1 MNRTIGFSE
10 ALKPANIDLIRRL
23 LQADGLIVY
32 PTDTLYGLGGN
43 FLSPVLIEKIDTVKG
58 RADLPYSVAVSGL
71 PMIETLTAA
80 IPPIFTE
87 IYRQLLPGKFTFLL
101 PAAPGLDRKLLKNSD
116 KIGIR
121 IPALPGL
128 LQLIDLLGFPLLTTS
143 VNRSGQT
150 PLQDP
155 DSIRR
160 AFAQVDILLDAGVL
174 PPSPGSTIIDLTASP
189 PRVTRRGEDF
199 EKLTALG
206 FTFRV

>member
-1 MNRTIGFSE
+1 MSLRIVFEE
-10 ALKPANIDLIRRL
+10 ALKPANIDLIRCT
-23 LQADGLIVY
+23 LQADGLVVY

-43 FLSPVLIEKIDTVKG
+43 FFSPVLVEKIDVLKS

-71 PMIETLTAA
+71 PMIEALTAA

-101 PAAPGLDRKLLKNSD
+101 PAAPALDRKLLKNSD

-121 IPALPGL
+121 IPALPVL
-128 LQLIDLLGFPLLTTS
+128 LQLIDQLGFPLLSTS
-143 VNRSGQT
+143 VNRSGQA
-150 PLQDP
+150 PMQDP
-155 DSIRR
+155 GSIRH

-174 PPSPGSTIIDLTASP
+174 PPSPGSTIVDLTVSP

-199 EKLTALG
+199 EKWTALG
-206 FTFRV
+206 LPFQV